1 MNGPIKQFYYGVS
14 SKDILTFSDVVTYNL
29 VDGKSRK
36 NET

>member
-1 MNGPIKQFYYGVS
+1 MGSS